1 VPSLFTF
8 LGAPVASF
16 VGSSARLDVR
26 CVTAPRRALLT
37 VFRTNPVASFVG
49 SSARVGRF
57 VRHCS
62 SQRFTPLY
70 FGLQQLP
77 GYLAAPSFGVLFAD
91 ESPFCS
97 RLIETDPFK
106 VAAVPRHYNSGYVS
120 RFLWS

>member
-57 VRHCS
+57 VQHCS
-62 SQRFTPLY
+62 SQRLTPLY

-77 GYLAAPSFGVLFAD
+77 RIARRFVRGESVLFETYRNGSVQSRSGAAPLQ
-91 ESPFCS
+91 
-97 RLIETDPFK
+97 
-106 VAAVPRHYNSGYVS
+106 
-120 RFLWS
+120 